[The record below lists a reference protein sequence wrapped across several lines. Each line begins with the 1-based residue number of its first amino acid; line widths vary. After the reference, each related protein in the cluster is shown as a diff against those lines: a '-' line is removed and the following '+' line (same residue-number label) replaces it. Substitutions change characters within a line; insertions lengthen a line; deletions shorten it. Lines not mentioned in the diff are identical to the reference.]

1 MSSDMSD
8 NIVFLDRD
16 TTDRGD
22 LDLSGLESLG
32 QLVYHG
38 ITAPGEVSERI
49 AGANIVLTNKV
60 EISGAEMDAA
70 HNLKLIQIAATGVNN
85 VDLDAAR
92 ERNLAVCNVSGY
104 STESVAQHVF
114 ASLLNLETN
123 VNRFAAE
130 PEEWAKSPIFTRL
143 DYPINEL
150 SGKTLGIVGLGTIGK
165 AVARIGKA
173 FGMNIIAFAR
183 EGGST
188 GAIPRLPAKEF
199 FAVSDVVTLHCPLT
213 LKTHHFINAESLGM
227 MKDSAILIN
236 TGRGDLINEP
246 DLVVALQSGAIR
258 AAAIDVLTPEPP
270 PADHPLIAA
279 NLDNLFITPHT
290 AWSALEARQRLVN
303 SIVENIE
310 AFRNG
315 EKLNRVV

>member
-114 ASLLNLETN
+114 ASLLNL
-123 VNRFAAE
+123 
-130 PEEWAKSPIFTRL
+130 
-143 DYPINEL
+143 
-150 SGKTLGIVGLGTIGK
+150 
-165 AVARIGKA
+165 
-173 FGMNIIAFAR
+173 
-183 EGGST
+183 
-188 GAIPRLPAKEF
+188 
-199 FAVSDVVTLHCPLT
+199 
-213 LKTHHFINAESLGM
+213 SL
-227 MKDSAILIN
+227 IHI
-236 TGRGDLINEP
+236 
-246 DLVVALQSGAIR
+246 
-258 AAAIDVLTPEPP
+258 
-270 PADHPLIAA
+270 
-279 NLDNLFITPHT
+279 
-290 AWSALEARQRLVN
+290 
-303 SIVENIE
+303 
-310 AFRNG
+310 
-315 EKLNRVV
+315 